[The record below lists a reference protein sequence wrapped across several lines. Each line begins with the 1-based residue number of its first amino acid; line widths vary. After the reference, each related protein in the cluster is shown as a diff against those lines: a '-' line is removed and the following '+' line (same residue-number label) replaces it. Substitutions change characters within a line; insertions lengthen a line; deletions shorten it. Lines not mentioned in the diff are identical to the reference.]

1 VLQDKIC
8 RLRIS
13 VIAEPTPDIQDLVR
27 HLQRARASPRQV
39 WPYPEGIGD
48 HSDLVFCEYV
58 QGLAKRVS
66 WMPGEAK
73 AALILLLPQNGQFDL
88 KDVADALPDAV
99 LYRPYMPYAIDV
111 AVSIAIDHF
120 GLVNRQRQRI
130 QRLDESI
137 KALRDIEKAKQII
150 RSKRNV
156 DDGEAYRILREMAM
170 NRRATIATIA
180 ERIIDAI
187 ELGT

>member
-1 VLQDKIC
+1 VLRDQIC

-13 VIAEPTPDIQDLVR
+13 VIAGPSPDIGDLVR
-27 HLQRARASPRQV
+27 HLQRARATPRQV
-39 WPYPEGIGD
+39 WPCPEKFGD
-48 HSDLVFCEYV
+48 DSELIFCEHM
-58 QGLAKRVS
+58 QGLARRLS

-88 KDVADALPDAV
+88 KEVADALPDAV

-120 GLVNRQRQRI
+120 GLANRQRQRI

-156 DDGEAYRILREMAM
+156 DDSEAYRILREMAM
-170 NRRATIATIA
+170 NRRTTIATIA
-180 ERIIDAI
+180 ERVIDAI
-187 ELGT
+187 ELGP